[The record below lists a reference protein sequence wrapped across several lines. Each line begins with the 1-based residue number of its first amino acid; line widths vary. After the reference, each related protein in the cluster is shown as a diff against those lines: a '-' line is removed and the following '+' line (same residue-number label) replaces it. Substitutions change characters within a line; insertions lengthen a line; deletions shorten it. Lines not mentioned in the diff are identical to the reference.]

1 MERPA
6 TLTEAFE
13 DEDSK
18 IMALSS
24 KAGKV
29 GFATAFKNSTQKSE
43 TQNFPAQLKPS
54 QHLLIWPKD
63 TPSSHCYFDLGHA
76 NLNSTVTDLPCC
88 SQSKVLVKHDEPT

>member
-18 IMALSS
+18 IRAFAS

-29 GFATAFKNSTQKSE
+29 GFARAFKKQHSEIRKGTQH
-43 TQNFPAQLKPS
+43 FPAQLKPS
-54 QHLLIWPKD
+54 QHLPIWPK
-63 TPSSHCYFDLGHA
+63 
-76 NLNSTVTDLPCC
+76 
-88 SQSKVLVKHDEPT
+88 